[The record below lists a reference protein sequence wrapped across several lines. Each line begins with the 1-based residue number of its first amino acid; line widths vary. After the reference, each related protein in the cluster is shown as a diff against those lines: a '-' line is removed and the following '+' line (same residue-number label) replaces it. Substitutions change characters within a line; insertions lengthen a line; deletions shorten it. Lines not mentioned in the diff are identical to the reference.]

1 MAMKRSDG
9 YLWIMQQRCGVGKR
23 MWEETTAATGIQTG
37 REELT
42 QHGNRRHGSRQ
53 HYSRQHGITQTVS
66 RQHGITQT
74 VSRQHG
80 IRESAELDPI
90 MRKLL
95 LMQQRDITIQAEWI
109 ISSAVMRTVGVR
121 DIMSADLATGGT
133 SGTIGA
139 GMDDFVAA
147 AADQQLI
154 RRLPG
159 SGDLTLPAQGGPMR
173 RIVTVGGVTAHR
185 SGQDT
190 LATDIRP

>member
-1 MAMKRSDG
+1 MAMKRSDR

-53 HYSRQHGITQTVS
+53 HYS

-185 SGQDT
+185 CGQDT
-190 LATDIRP
+190 LATDIRPQG